1 MLRVVRDEVRRNAPS
16 AVGHWLD
23 LASRGLHGGAE
34 PALLIHIALML
45 REAGQPIEAL
55 SALKRALENSADP
68 DSAELAARIARAS
81 RSLDRGFTEAAAWR
95 ALGSMDLAY
104 KDRKNLEAL
113 LGELYRE
120 APQRPSEDGL
130 CDGAGAATYPAAPS
144 ECMDSNSRAEG
155 PLLQWEDP
163 ELADES
169 GLPRE
174 QPLAPAAPG
183 AGVES
188 AAEPVDSVRPAPID
202 LEITSRELRVV
213 RAQPSE
219 LADDGLMIEIEG
231 GDKRKIPFERVDAV
245 SVVAVNGLGEKF
257 VIVVDLVLNW
267 MSKPSEPLKVIR
279 LRGDQFDPCQFATG
293 QDSPLDAMRSFT
305 TRLLNRSNATAL
317 PDARSVQG
325 MPFASFAD
333 LSSYHRTV
341 LAIDEESDISDLNV

>member
-1 MLRVVRDEVRRNAPS
+1 
-16 AVGHWLD
+16 
-23 LASRGLHGGAE
+23 
-34 PALLIHIALML
+34 
-45 REAGQPIEAL
+45 
-55 SALKRALENSADP
+55 
-68 DSAELAARIARAS
+68 
-81 RSLDRGFTEAAAWR
+81 
-95 ALGSMDLAY
+95 
-104 KDRKNLEAL
+104 
-113 LGELYRE
+113 
-120 APQRPSEDGL
+120 
-130 CDGAGAATYPAAPS
+130 
-144 ECMDSNSRAEG
+144 
-155 PLLQWEDP
+155 
-163 ELADES
+163 
-169 GLPRE
+169 
-174 QPLAPAAPG
+174 
-183 AGVES
+183 
-188 AAEPVDSVRPAPID
+188 
-202 LEITSRELRVV
+202 V